1 MLIFYPA
8 IKFYDWTPL
17 EDCRISFFLSRHFI
31 SVILQFQWH
40 EALCKTS
47 GHKGDLHRC
56 NIYGSKAVGKA
67 LRYITVCV
75 FIYTE
80 IHNLYIWILLIF
92 LYKYFILLT
101 IILFFHFKCILTG
114 IKIFYTNIYIKKIN
128 QNRKCCWNMD
138 RLLSHLWVI

>member
-17 EDCRISFFLSRHFI
+17 EDYRIPFFLSRHFI

-47 GHKGDLHRC
+47 GHQGDLHRC
-56 NIYGSKAVGKA
+56 NIYGSKAAGKA

-80 IHNLYIWILLIF
+80 YIIYIF
-92 LYKYFILLT
+92 KYFLFFYISTLYFKPLF
-101 IILFFHFKCILTG
+101 FFHFKCILTG
-114 IKIFYTNIYIKKIN
+114 MKIFYTSIYIKKIN